1 MAEMQ
6 CIVNLLSSASPRNDT
21 CLGPTS
27 VCGLIQEGKSI
38 VDWPA
43 SIGDS
48 AVVGPL
54 HGKDR
59 QRVELKSTSSS

>member
-1 MAEMQ
+1 M
-6 CIVNLLSSASPRNDT
+6 
-21 CLGPTS
+21 GPTS

-54 HGKDR
+54 ERIDS
-59 QRVELKSTSSS
+59 KSNL